1 MGRRLPLKAA
11 PLIPKVFFAMKPSV
25 KANLAA
31 FQPDARLYLT
41 LGIANWSVFVDHI
54 PNNVVNLLTLRNFG
68 FSGAAD
74 LFVFVVG
81 YGVAIIHG
89 RMALERGYVV
99 AATRIFRRVWRLYAA
114 YVVLF
119 VIYIDTIAYVASQSM
134 APEIIHEYN
143 ISGILE
149 HPLRILIRGLVL
161 QEEPLNL
168 DLLQLMIPLMAFFPL
183 VLWGLLRRPNV
194 TLAASVALYLA
205 ARWFDW
211 NFRVYPDQEWT
222 FNPLCW
228 QVLMVLGGW
237 FAVTGAPGRTLRS
250 MPWLR
255 ILAGTYLVLAM
266 AVTLMRHSPALSAYL
281 PNLLLDAIAPTEK
294 ENLAPYRVLHFLAL
308 AFVATHLIPAGHPG
322 LQLKPLQAVIRCG
335 EEWLAVFCVGV
346 FLSFAG
352 HLVLITGPNLV
363 VMQVVVSLAGFAA
376 MTAVAYYIAWSKWQD
391 LPAALRH
398 QA

>member
-1 MGRRLPLKAA
+1 
-11 PLIPKVFFAMKPSV
+11 MKPSV
-25 KANLAA
+25 KANLSA

-134 APEIIHEYN
+134 APEIIREYN

-149 HPLRILIRGLVL
+149 HPLRILVRGLVL

-168 DLLQLMIPLMAFFPL
+168 DLLQLMIPLMAFFPFA
-183 VLWGLLRRPNV
+183 LWGLLRRPNV
-194 TLAASVALYLA
+194 TLALSVAFYFA

-211 NFRVYPDQEWT
+211 NFHIYPDQEWT
-222 FNPLCW
+222 FNPFCW
-228 QVLMVLGGW
+228 QMLMVLGGW
-237 FAVTGAPGRTLRS
+237 FAVTGAPGRRLHNVS
-250 MPWLR
+250 WLR
-255 ILAGTYLVLAM
+255 VLAGAYLVFAM
-266 AVTLMRHSPALSAYL
+266 AVTLMCCHSPMLSAYL
-281 PNLLLDAIAPTEK
+281 PDIVLNTISPTDK
-294 ENLAPYRVLHFLAL
+294 ENLAPYRVVHFLAL
-308 AFVATHLIPAGHPG
+308 AFLATHLIPPDHPG
-322 LQLKPLQAVIRCG
+322 LKWKPLQSVIKCG

-346 FLSFAG
+346 FLSFAC
-352 HLVLITGPNLV
+352 HLILITGANLV
-363 VMQVVVSLAGFAA
+363 LMQIGVSLAGFAA
-376 MTAVAYYIAWSKWQD
+376 MAAVAYYISWSKRQD
-391 LPAALRH
+391 EPAALR
-398 QA
+398 QRA

>member
-1 MGRRLPLKAA
+1 
-11 PLIPKVFFAMKPSV
+11 
-25 KANLAA
+25 
-31 FQPDARLYLT
+31 
-41 LGIANWSVFVDHI
+41 
-54 PNNVVNLLTLRNFG
+54 
-68 FSGAAD
+68 
-74 LFVFVVG
+74 
-81 YGVAIIHG
+81 
-89 RMALERGYVV
+89 
-99 AATRIFRRVWRLYAA
+99 
-114 YVVLF
+114 
-119 VIYIDTIAYVASQSM
+119 M
-134 APEIIHEYN
+134 APEFIHEYN

-228 QVLMVLGGW
+228 QMLMVLGGW

-281 PNLLLDAIAPTEK
+281 PNLLLDGIAPTEK
-294 ENLAPYRVLHFLAL
+294 ENLAPYRVLHFLAF
-308 AFVATHLIPAGHPG
+308 AFVATRLIPAGHPG

-352 HLVLITGPNLV
+352 HLILITGPNLV
-363 VMQVVVSLAGFAA
+363 GMQVVVSLAGFAA

-391 LPAALRH
+391 LPAALRQ

>member
-1 MGRRLPLKAA
+1 
-11 PLIPKVFFAMKPSV
+11 MKSTV

-31 FQPDARLYLT
+31 YNSDPRLYLT

-74 LFVFVVG
+74 LFVFVAG
-81 YGVAIIHG
+81 YGMAIIHG
-89 RMALERGYVV
+89 KIALERGYIV
-99 AATRIFRRVWRLYAA
+99 AATRIFQRVWRLYAA

-134 APEIIHEYN
+134 APEIINEYN

-149 HPLRILIRGLVL
+149 HPLRILIRGLIL

-168 DLLQLMIPLMAFFPL
+168 DLLQLMIPLMALLPFA
-183 VLWGLLRRPNV
+183 LWGLLRRPNI
-194 TLAASVALYLA
+194 TLALSIALYFA

-211 NFRVYPDQEWT
+211 NFRGYPDQEWT
-222 FNPLCW
+222 FNPFCW
-228 QVLMVLGGW
+228 QLLMVLGGW
-237 FAVTGAPGRTLRS
+237 FAVTGASGRRLHS
-250 MPWLR
+250 KSWLR
-255 ILAGTYLVLAM
+255 VLAGAYLVFAM

-281 PNLLLDAIAPTEK
+281 PDIVLNGISPTDK
-294 ENLAPYRVLHFLAL
+294 ENLAPYRVVHFLAL
-308 AFVATHLIPAGHPG
+308 AFLATYLVRADHPA
-322 LQLKPLQAVIRCG
+322 LQWKSLQMVIRCG

-352 HLVLITGPNLV
+352 HLILITGANLV
-363 VMQVVVSLAGFAA
+363 VMQIAVSLAGFAA
-376 MTAVAYYIAWSKWQD
+376 MATVAYYISWSKRQD
-391 LPAALRH
+391 LPAALRQ

>member
-1 MGRRLPLKAA
+1 MDRRLPLKAA
-11 PLIPKVFFAMKPSV
+11 PLIPEANFRMKPSV
-25 KANLAA
+25 KANLSAYRH
-31 FQPDARLYLT
+31 DARLYLT

-81 YGVAIIHG
+81 YGVAVIHG
-89 RMALERGYVV
+89 RMALERGYLV

-149 HPLRILIRGLVL
+149 HPLRILVRGLVL

-168 DLLQLMIPLMAFFPL
+168 DLLQLMIPLMAFFPFA
-183 VLWGLLRRPNV
+183 LWGLLRRPNV

-228 QVLMVLGGW
+228 QMLMVLGGW
-237 FAVTGAPGRTLRS
+237 FAVTGASGRTLRS
-250 MPWLR
+250 MTWLR
-255 ILAGTYLVLAM
+255 LLAGAYIVFAM

-281 PNLLLDAIAPTEK
+281 PDLVVNSIAPTDK
-294 ENLAPYRVLHFLAL
+294 ENLAPYRVVHFLAL
-308 AFVATHLIPAGHPG
+308 AFLATHLIPADHPG
-322 LQLKPLQAVIRCG
+322 LKYRPLQAVITCG

-352 HLVLITGPNLV
+352 HLILITGANLMV
-363 VMQVVVSLAGFAA
+363 IQIAVSLLGFAA
-376 MTAVAYYIAWSKWQD
+376 MTAVAYYISWSKWQD
-391 LPAALRH
+391 LPATARQ

>member
-1 MGRRLPLKAA
+1 
-11 PLIPKVFFAMKPSV
+11 MKPSV
-25 KANLAA
+25 QANLAA
-31 FQPDARLYLT
+31 FHHDARLYLT

-81 YGVAIIHG
+81 YGVAVIHG
-89 RMALERGYVV
+89 RIALERGYLV

-149 HPLRILIRGLVL
+149 HPLRILVRGLVL

-168 DLLQLMIPLMAFFPL
+168 DLLQLMIPLMAFFPFA
-183 VLWGLLRRPNV
+183 LWGLLRRPNL

-205 ARWFDW
+205 ARWFEW

-228 QVLMVLGGW
+228 QMLMVLGGW
-237 FAVTGAPGRTLRS
+237 FAVTGASGRALREIG
-250 MPWLR
+250 WLR
-255 ILAGTYLVLAM
+255 ILAGSYLIFAM
-266 AVTLMRHSPALSAYL
+266 AVTLLRHSPALSAYL
-281 PNLLLDAIAPTEK
+281 PDFLLDGIAPADK
-294 ENLAPYRVLHFLAL
+294 ESLAPYRVVHFLAL
-308 AFVATHLIPAGHPG
+308 ALLATYLIPADHPG
-322 LQLKPLQAVIRCG
+322 LRLKPLQAVIKCG

-352 HLVLITGPNLV
+352 HLILITSANLV
-363 VMQVVVSLAGFAA
+363 VMQIVVSLAGFAA
-376 MTAVAYYIAWSKWQD
+376 MTAVAYYVAWSKWQD
-391 LPAALRH
+391 QPAALRQ

>member
-1 MGRRLPLKAA
+1 
-11 PLIPKVFFAMKPSV
+11 MKPSV
-25 KANLAA
+25 QANLAA
-31 FQPDARLYLT
+31 FRHDARLYLT

-54 PNNVVNLLTLRNFG
+54 PNNIVNLLTLRNFG

-81 YGVAIIHG
+81 YGVAIIYG
-89 RMALERGYVV
+89 RIALERGYLV

-119 VIYIDTIAYVASQSM
+119 VIYIATIAYVASQSM
-134 APEIIHEYN
+134 APEIIHQYN

-149 HPLRILIRGLVL
+149 HPLRILVRGLVL

-183 VLWGLLRRPNV
+183 ALWGLLRRPNV

-228 QVLMVLGGW
+228 QMLMVLGGW
-237 FAVTGAPGRTLRS
+237 FAVTGASGRALRD

-255 ILAGTYLVLAM
+255 ILAGTYLVFAM
-266 AVTLMRHSPALSAYL
+266 AVTLLRHSPQLSHYL
-281 PNLLLDAIAPTEK
+281 PDLLLAGIAPTDK
-294 ENLAPYRVLHFLAL
+294 ENLAPYRVVHFLAL
-308 AFVATHLIPAGHPG
+308 AFLATHLIPADHPG
-322 LQLKPLQAVIRCG
+322 LSLKPLQAVIRSG

-352 HLVLITGPNLV
+352 HLILITSANLV
-363 VMQVVVSLAGFAA
+363 AMQIVVSLAGFAA
-376 MTAVAYYIAWSKWQD
+376 MTAVAYYVAWSKWQD
-391 LPAALRH
+391 LPEALR
-398 QA
+398 QGGLEYDPQKRAA

>member
-1 MGRRLPLKAA
+1 
-11 PLIPKVFFAMKPSV
+11 MKPSV

-31 FQPDARLYLT
+31 FHHDARLYLT

-81 YGVAIIHG
+81 HGVAIIHG
-89 RMALERGYVV
+89 RMALERDYLV

-119 VIYIDTIAYVASQSM
+119 VIYIATIAYVASQSM

-149 HPLRILIRGLVL
+149 HPLRILVRGLVL

-168 DLLQLMIPLMAFFPL
+168 DLLQLMIPLMAFFPFA
-183 VLWGLLRRPNV
+183 LWGLLRRPNL
-194 TLAASVALYLA
+194 TLAASVALYVA

-228 QVLMVLGGW
+228 QMLMVLGGW
-237 FAVTGAPGRTLRS
+237 FAVTGAPGRALRD

-255 ILAGTYLVLAM
+255 ILAGTYLVFAM
-266 AVTLMRHSPALSAYL
+266 AITLLRHSPATSAYL
-281 PNLLLDAIAPTEK
+281 PDLLLDSIAPTDK
-294 ENLAPYRVLHFLAL
+294 ENLAPYRVVHFLAL
-308 AFVATHLIPAGHPG
+308 AFLATHLVPADHPG
-322 LQLKPLQAVIRCG
+322 LRLKPLQAVIRCG

-352 HLVLITGPNLV
+352 HLILITSANLV
-363 VMQVVVSLAGFAA
+363 AMQIVVSLAGFAA
-376 MTAVAYYIAWSKWQD
+376 MTAVAYYVAWSKWQD
-391 LPAALRH
+391 LPTALRQH
-398 QA
+398 A

>member
-1 MGRRLPLKAA
+1 MR
-11 PLIPKVFFAMKPSV
+11 PSV

-31 FQPDARLYLT
+31 FHHDARLYLT
-41 LGIANWSVFVDHI
+41 LGIANWSIFIDHI
-54 PNNVVNLLTLRNFG
+54 PNNVANLLTLRNFG

-89 RMALERGYVV
+89 KMALERGYIV

-149 HPLRILIRGLVL
+149 HPLRILVRGLVL

-168 DLLQLMIPLMAFFPL
+168 DLLQLMIPLMAFFPFA
-183 VLWGLLRRPNV
+183 LWGLLRRPNLM
-194 TLAASVALYLA
+194 LAASVALYVA

-211 NFRVYPDQEWT
+211 SFRVYPDQEWT
-222 FNPLCW
+222 FNPFCW
-228 QVLMVLGGW
+228 QMLMVLGGW
-237 FAVTGAPGRTLRS
+237 FAVTGAPGRALHG
-250 MPWLR
+250 MAWLR
-255 ILAGTYLVLAM
+255 VLAGAYLVFAM
-266 AVTLMRHSPALSAYL
+266 AITLMRHSPALAAYL
-281 PNLLLDAIAPTEK
+281 PDIVLNIMTPTDK
-294 ENLAPYRVLHFLAL
+294 ENLAPYRVVHFLAL
-308 AFVATHLIPAGHPG
+308 AFLATHLVPADHPA
-322 LQLKPLQAVIRCG
+322 LQWKPLQMVIRCG

-363 VMQVVVSLAGFAA
+363 VMQIVVSLAGFAA
-376 MTAVAYYIAWSKWQD
+376 MTGVAYYISWSRRQD
-391 LPAALRH
+391 LPAALR
-398 QA
+398 QRA

>member
-1 MGRRLPLKAA
+1 
-11 PLIPKVFFAMKPSV
+11 MKPSV
-25 KANLAA
+25 QANLAA
-31 FQPDARLYLT
+31 FHHDARLYLT

-81 YGVAIIHG
+81 YGVAVIHG
-89 RMALERGYVV
+89 RIALERGYLV

-149 HPLRILIRGLVL
+149 HPLRILVRGLVL

-168 DLLQLMIPLMAFFPL
+168 DLLQLMIPLMAFFP
-183 VLWGLLRRPNV
+183 VALWGLLRRPNL

-205 ARWFDW
+205 ARWFEW

-228 QVLMVLGGW
+228 QMLMVLGGW
-237 FAVTGAPGRTLRS
+237 FAVTGASGRALREIG
-250 MPWLR
+250 WLR
-255 ILAGTYLVLAM
+255 ILAGSYLIFAM
-266 AVTLMRHSPALSAYL
+266 AVTLLRHSPALSAYL
-281 PNLLLDAIAPTEK
+281 PDLLLDGIAPTDK
-294 ENLAPYRVLHFLAL
+294 ESLAPYRVVHFLAL
-308 AFVATHLIPAGHPG
+308 ALLATYLIPADHPG
-322 LQLKPLQAVIRCG
+322 LRLKPLQAVIKCG

-352 HLVLITGPNLV
+352 HLILITSANLV
-363 VMQVVVSLAGFAA
+363 VMQIVVSLAGFAA
-376 MTAVAYYIAWSKWQD
+376 MTAVAYYVAWSKWQD
-391 LPAALRH
+391 QPAALRQ

>member
-1 MGRRLPLKAA
+1 
-11 PLIPKVFFAMKPSV
+11 MKPSV

-31 FQPDARLYLT
+31 YNYDARLFLT

-74 LFVFVVG
+74 LFVFVAG
-81 YGVAIIHG
+81 YGMAIIHG
-89 RMALERGYVV
+89 KIALERGYIV
-99 AATRIFRRVWRLYAA
+99 AATRIFQRVWRLYAA

-134 APEIIHEYN
+134 APEIINEYN

-168 DLLQLMIPLMAFFPL
+168 DLLQLMIPLMAFLPL
-183 VLWGLLRRPNV
+183 ALWGLLRRPNI
-194 TLAASVALYLA
+194 TLALSVAFYFA

-222 FNPLCW
+222 FNPFCW
-228 QVLMVLGGW
+228 QMLMVLGGW
-237 FAVTGAPGRTLRS
+237 FAVTGASGRAPRNLS
-250 MPWLR
+250 WLR
-255 ILAGTYLVLAM
+255 ALAGAYLVSAM
-266 AVTLMRHSPALSAYL
+266 AITLMRHSPALSAWL
-281 PNLLLDAIAPTEK
+281 PDFVLNNISPTDK
-294 ENLAPYRVLHFLAL
+294 ENLAPYRVIHFLAL
-308 AFVATHLIPAGHPG
+308 AFLATHLIPADHPG
-322 LQLKPLQAVIRCG
+322 LQWKPLQMVIRCG

-346 FLSFAG
+346 FLSFAA
-352 HLVLITGPNLV
+352 HLILITGANLV
-363 VMQVVVSLAGFAA
+363 LMQIAVSLAGFAA
-376 MTAVAYYIAWSKWQD
+376 MAAVAYYISWSKRQD
-391 LPAALRH
+391 LPAALRQ

>member
-1 MGRRLPLKAA
+1 
-11 PLIPKVFFAMKPSV
+11 MKPSV

-74 LFVFVVG
+74 LFVFVAG

-119 VIYIDTIAYVASQSM
+119 VIYIDAIAYVASQSM

-168 DLLQLMIPLMAFFPL
+168 DLLQLMVPLMAFFPL

-228 QVLMVLGGW
+228 QMLMVLGGW
-237 FAVTGAPGRTLRS
+237 FAVTGAPGRALRG
-250 MPWLR
+250 MPSLR
-255 ILAGTYLVLAM
+255 ILAGTYLVFAM
-266 AVTLMRHSPALSAYL
+266 AVTLMRHSPALAAYL
-281 PNLLLDAIAPTEK
+281 PDVLLNGIAPTDK

-308 AFVATHLIPAGHPG
+308 AFLATHLIPADHPG

-352 HLVLITGPNLV
+352 HLILITGPNMV

-391 LPAALRH
+391 LPAALRQ

>member
-1 MGRRLPLKAA
+1 
-11 PLIPKVFFAMKPSV
+11 MKPSV

-31 FQPDARLYLT
+31 FHHDARLYLT

-54 PNNVVNLLTLRNFG
+54 PDNVVNLLTLRNFG

-89 RMALERGYVV
+89 RMALERDYLV

-119 VIYIDTIAYVASQSM
+119 VIYIATITYVASQSM

-149 HPLRILIRGLVL
+149 HPLRILVRGLML

-168 DLLQLMIPLMAFFPL
+168 DLLQLMIPLMAFFPFA
-183 VLWGLLRRPNV
+183 LWGLLRRPNL
-194 TLAASVALYLA
+194 TLAASVALYVA

-228 QVLMVLGGW
+228 QMLMVFGGW
-237 FAVTGAPGRTLRS
+237 FAVTGAPGRALRD

-255 ILAGTYLVLAM
+255 ILAGTYLIFAM
-266 AVTLMRHSPALSAYL
+266 AITLLRHSSAMSAYL
-281 PNLLLDAIAPTEK
+281 PDLLLDSIAPTDK
-294 ENLAPYRVLHFLAL
+294 ENLAPYRVVHFLAL
-308 AFVATHLIPAGHPG
+308 TFLATHLVPADHPG
-322 LQLKPLQAVIRCG
+322 LRLKPLQAVIRCG

-352 HLVLITGPNLV
+352 HLILITSANLV
-363 VMQVVVSLAGFAA
+363 AMQIVVSLAGFAA
-376 MTAVAYYIAWSKWQD
+376 MTAVAYYVAWSKWQD
-391 LPAALRH
+391 LPTALRQ

>member
-1 MGRRLPLKAA
+1 
-11 PLIPKVFFAMKPSV
+11 MKPSV
-25 KANLAA
+25 KANLSA

-41 LGIANWSVFVDHI
+41 LGIANWSIFVDHI

-89 RMALERGYVV
+89 RIALERDYVV

-119 VIYIDTIAYVASQSM
+119 VIYIATITYVASQSM
-134 APEIIHEYN
+134 APEIIHQYN
-143 ISGILE
+143 ISGILD
-149 HPLRILIRGLVL
+149 HPLRILVRGLVL

-168 DLLQLMIPLMAFFPL
+168 DLLQLMIPLMAFFPFA
-183 VLWGLLRRPNV
+183 LWGLLRWPNLM
-194 TLAASVALYLA
+194 LAASIALYLA

-228 QVLMVLGGW
+228 QMLMVLGGW
-237 FAVTGAPGRTLRS
+237 FAVTGAPGRALRD

-255 ILAGTYLVLAM
+255 ILAGTYLVFAM
-266 AVTLMRHSPALSAYL
+266 AVTLLRHSPALSSYL
-281 PNLLLDAIAPTEK
+281 PDLLLDSIAPTEK

-308 AFVATHLIPAGHPG
+308 AFLATHLIPADHPG
-322 LQLKPLQAVIRCG
+322 LRLKPLQAVIRCG

-352 HLVLITGPNLV
+352 HLILITSANLV

-376 MTAVAYYIAWSKWQD
+376 MTAVASYVAWSKWQD
-391 LPAALRH
+391 LPAALRQ

>member
-1 MGRRLPLKAA
+1 
-11 PLIPKVFFAMKPSV
+11 MKPSV

-31 FQPDARLYLT
+31 FHHDARLYLT

-89 RMALERGYVV
+89 RMALERGYLV

-149 HPLRILIRGLVL
+149 HPLRILVRGLVL

-194 TLAASVALYLA
+194 TLAASVALYVA

-211 NFRVYPDQEWT
+211 NFRVYPDQDWT

-228 QVLMVLGGW
+228 QMLMVLGGW
-237 FAVTGAPGRTLRS
+237 FAVTGAPGRALHR

-255 ILAGTYLVLAM
+255 ILAGAYLVFGM

-281 PNLLLDAIAPTEK
+281 PDFLLNGIAPTDK

-308 AFVATHLIPAGHPG
+308 AFIATHLIPADHPG
-322 LQLKPLQAVIRCG
+322 LRWKPLQAVITCG

-352 HLVLITGPNLV
+352 HLILITGPNLV
-363 VMQVVVSLAGFAA
+363 VMQIAVSIVGFAA
-376 MTAVAYYIAWSKWQD
+376 MTAVAYYITWSKRQD
-391 LPAALRH
+391 LPAALRQ
-398 QA
+398 QASS

>member
-1 MGRRLPLKAA
+1 
-11 PLIPKVFFAMKPSV
+11 MKPSV

-31 FQPDARLYLT
+31 FHHDARLYLT

-89 RMALERGYVV
+89 RIALERGFIV
-99 AATRIFRRVWRLYAA
+99 AATRIFQRVWRLYAA

-134 APEIIHEYN
+134 APEIINEYN

-149 HPLRILIRGLVL
+149 HPLRILIRGLIL

-168 DLLQLMIPLMAFFPL
+168 DLLQLMIPLMALLPFA
-183 VLWGLLRRPNV
+183 LWGLLRRPNI
-194 TLAASVALYLA
+194 TLALSFALYFA

-211 NFRVYPDQEWT
+211 NFRAYPDQEWT
-222 FNPLCW
+222 FNPFCW
-228 QVLMVLGGW
+228 QLLMVLGGW
-237 FAVTGAPGRTLRS
+237 FALTGASGRRLHS
-250 MPWLR
+250 KSWLR
-255 ILAGTYLVLAM
+255 VLAGAYLVFAM

-281 PNLLLDAIAPTEK
+281 PDIVLNGISPTEK
-294 ENLAPYRVLHFLAL
+294 ENLAPYRVMHFLAL
-308 AFVATHLIPAGHPG
+308 AFLAT
-322 LQLKPLQAVIRCG
+322 
-335 EEWLAVFCVGV
+335 
-346 FLSFAG
+346 
-352 HLVLITGPNLV
+352 
-363 VMQVVVSLAGFAA
+363 
-376 MTAVAYYIAWSKWQD
+376 Y
-391 LPAALRH
+391 
-398 QA
+398 

>member
-1 MGRRLPLKAA
+1 
-11 PLIPKVFFAMKPSV
+11 MKPSV

-31 FQPDARLYLT
+31 FHHDARLYLT

-89 RMALERGYVV
+89 RMALERGYLV
-99 AATRIFRRVWRLYAA
+99 AMTRIFRRVWRLYAA
-114 YVVLF
+114 YLVLF
-119 VIYIDTIAYVASQSM
+119 VIYIATIAYVASQSM

-149 HPLRILIRGLVL
+149 HPLRILVRGLVL

-168 DLLQLMIPLMAFFPL
+168 DLLQLMIPLMAFFPFA
-183 VLWGLLRRPNV
+183 LWGLLRRPDL

-228 QVLMVLGGW
+228 QMLMVLGGW
-237 FAVTGAPGRTLRS
+237 FAVTGAPGRTLRD

-255 ILAGTYLVLAM
+255 ILTGTYLVFAM
-266 AVTLMRHSPALSAYL
+266 AITLLRHSSTLSAYL
-281 PNLLLDAIAPTEK
+281 PDLLIDSIAPTDK
-294 ENLAPYRVLHFLAL
+294 ENLAPYRVVHFLAL
-308 AFVATHLIPAGHPG
+308 AFLATHLIPADHPG
-322 LQLKPLQAVIRCG
+322 LRLKPLQAVIRCG

-352 HLVLITGPNLV
+352 HLILITSANLV
-363 VMQVVVSLAGFAA
+363 TMQIVVSLAGFAA
-376 MTAVAYYIAWSKWQD
+376 MTAVAYYVAWSKWQD
-391 LPAALRH
+391 LPTALRQ

>member
-1 MGRRLPLKAA
+1 
-11 PLIPKVFFAMKPSV
+11 MKPSV

-31 FQPDARLYLT
+31 FHHDARLYLT

-119 VIYIDTIAYVASQSM
+119 VIYIATIAYVASQSM

-143 ISGILE
+143 ISGILD
-149 HPLRILIRGLVL
+149 HPLRILVRGLVL

-168 DLLQLMIPLMAFFPL
+168 DLLQLMIPLMAFFPFA
-183 VLWGLLRRPNV
+183 LWGLLRRPNL
-194 TLAASVALYLA
+194 TLAASVALYVA
-205 ARWFDW
+205 ARWFEW
-211 NFRVYPDQEWT
+211 NFRVYPDQDWT

-228 QVLMVLGGW
+228 QMLMVLGGW
-237 FAVTGAPGRTLRS
+237 FAVTGASGRALHGMS
-250 MPWLR
+250 WLR
-255 ILAGTYLVLAM
+255 ILAGAYLIFAM
-266 AVTLMRHSPALSAYL
+266 AVTLMRHSPALAVYL
-281 PNLLLDAIAPTEK
+281 PDVVVNSIAPTDK
-294 ENLAPYRVLHFLAL
+294 ENLAPYRVIHFLAL
-308 AFVATHLIPAGHPG
+308 AFLATHLIPADHPG
-322 LQLKPLQAVIRCG
+322 LKLRPLQAVITCG
-335 EEWLAVFCVGV
+335 EEWLAVFCVAV

-352 HLVLITGPNLV
+352 HLILITGPNLV
-363 VMQVVVSLAGFAA
+363 VMQIAVSLVGFAA
-376 MTAVAYYIAWSKWQD
+376 MTAVAYYISWSRRQD
-391 LPAALRH
+391 LPAALRQ